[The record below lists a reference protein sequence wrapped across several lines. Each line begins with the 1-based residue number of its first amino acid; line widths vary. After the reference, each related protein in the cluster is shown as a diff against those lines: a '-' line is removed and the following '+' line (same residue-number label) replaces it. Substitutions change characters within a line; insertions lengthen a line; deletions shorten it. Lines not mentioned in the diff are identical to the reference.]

1 MFMKRPTIKVF
12 ICNMSEDVWPFISLL
27 EDRNL
32 RTFEINENANMSDW
46 NLFSFAPK
54 EKGVFVT
61 PRGASPEFLSYVAHI
76 TGAANIRVLA
86 PRHHTGQTSV
96 DVLEDRR
103 VFSELVALG
112 KKATLVL
119 TAYSA
124 TPQFYQ
130 LAQALQKRGARV
142 EFSDAPEP
150 ENRWTVDFFGSKV
163 GIRQLIQTTAHPAL
177 RMTRGFICSGIKEAA
192 QIAARLYMKEN
203 GVVIKT
209 NKGHSGL
216 GTLIFRPG
224 ELPSDQTKREKRLGA
239 LLSRNTYWKTFPIV
253 VEAYQK
259 ENTKIG
265 GGIPSVEFRVEKSGK
280 VSYLYYCGMHITR
293 EGVFRGMEVGEG
305 VVAKRVLG
313 QIKAIGQLLATQ
325 YASYGYRGF
334 FDVDLLATQNG
345 NVLVTESNVRRTG
358 GTHVYALGIRLFGK
372 NFMKKTYAI
381 SNNSHPL
388 PGKRKMTFTT
398 LHKLLAPILY
408 NKKTKEGLILASEHM
423 MLQQALA
430 YVIFGKTK
438 SRALAVEAKM
448 EALLGN
454 YSSVYR
460 KKYS

>member
-1 MFMKRPTIKVF
+1 
-12 ICNMSEDVWPFISLL
+12 MSEDVWPFISLL
-27 EDRNL
+27 EDRKL

-46 NLFSFAPK
+46 NLFSFVPN
-54 EKGVFVT
+54 EEGVFIT
-61 PRGASPEFLSYVAHI
+61 PRGASSEFLSYASHI

-86 PRHHTGQTSV
+86 PRRHSGQTCE
-96 DVLEDRR
+96 DVLADRR

-112 KKATLVL
+112 KKATLAL

-130 LAQALQKRGARV
+130 LAQALQQRGARV
-142 EFSDAPEP
+142 EFSDAPVP
-150 ENRWTVDFFGSKV
+150 ENRWTVDFFGSKS
-163 GIRQLIQTTAHPAL
+163 GIRQLIQTAAHPSL
-177 RMTRGFICSGIKEAA
+177 RMTPGFICWGIKDAV

-224 ELPSDQTKREKRLGA
+224 ELPSNQQKRENKLTA
-239 LLSRNTYWKTFPIV
+239 LLSRNIYWRKFPIV

-280 VSYLYYCGMHITR
+280 ITYLYYCGMHMTR
-293 EGVFRGMEVGEG
+293 SGAFQGMEVHEK
-305 VVAKRVLG
+305 VVSKSVFE
-313 QIKAIGQLLATQ
+313 QIKAIGRLLAIQ

-358 GTHVYALGIRLFGK
+358 GTHVYALGVRLFGK
-372 NFMKKTYAI
+372 NFIKKTYAV
-381 SNNSHPL
+381 SSNSHSL
-388 PGKRKMTFTT
+388 PKKRKMTFVK

-423 MLQQALA
+423 MLQHAFA

-438 SRALAVEAKM
+438 SRALAIETKM
-448 EALLGN
+448 EALL
-454 YSSVYR
+454 R
-460 KKYS
+460 I

>member
-1 MFMKRPTIKVF
+1 
-12 ICNMSEDVWPFISLL
+12 MSEDVWPFISLL
-27 EDRNL
+27 EDRKL

-46 NLFSFAPK
+46 NVFSFTPK

-61 PRGASPEFLSYVAHI
+61 PRGASPEFLSYVAQI
-76 TGAANIRVLA
+76 TGATNIRVLT

-96 DVLEDRR
+96 DALEDRR

-112 KKATLVL
+112 KKATLAL

-124 TPQFYQ
+124 TPQFYH
-130 LAQALQKRGARV
+130 LAQALQKRGAHI
-142 EFSDAPEP
+142 EFSDAPVP
-150 ENRWTVDFFGSKV
+150 ENRWTVDFFGSKS
-163 GIRQLIQTTAHPAL
+163 GIRQLVQTTAHPAL
-177 RMTRGFICSGIKEAA
+177 RIPRGFICWGIQEAA
-192 QIAARLYMKEN
+192 QVAAYLYRKEN

-224 ELPSDQTKREKRLGA
+224 ELPSDQTKREKILGA
-239 LLSRNTYWKTFPIV
+239 LLSRNIYWKKFPII

-280 VSYLYYCGMHITR
+280 VQYLYYCGMHITR
-293 EGVFRGMEVGEG
+293 EGVFRGMEVGDG
-305 VVAKRVLG
+305 IVTKRVLT
-313 QIKAIGQLLATQ
+313 QITSIGRLLAKS

-358 GTHVYALGIRLFGK
+358 GTHVYALGLRLFGK
-372 NFMKKTYAI
+372 NFMKKTYAVS
-381 SNNSHPL
+381 SNSYPL
-388 PGKRKMTFTT
+388 PGKRKMTFVKMY
-398 LHKLLAPILY
+398 KLLAPILY
-408 NKKTKEGLILASEHM
+408 DKKTKEGLILASEHM

-438 SRALAVEAKM
+438 SRALALEARMDK
-448 EALLGN
+448 LLRA
-454 YSSVYR
+454 SS
-460 KKYS
+460 